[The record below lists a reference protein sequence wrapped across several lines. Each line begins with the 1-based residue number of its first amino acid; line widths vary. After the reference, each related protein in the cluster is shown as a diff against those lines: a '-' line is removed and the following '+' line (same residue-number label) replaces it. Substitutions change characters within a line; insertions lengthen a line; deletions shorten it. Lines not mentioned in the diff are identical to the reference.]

1 MVNQRQT
8 LGADGEAVVARHYER
23 LGYQVVER
31 NWRCRD
37 GEIDLILALDRTV
50 VFCEVKTRTSDRFGG
65 GAAAVGWQKQRRI
78 RGLASRWLREVGSG
92 VPEVR
97 FDVAVVRSDGRAFA
111 VELIEAAF

>member
-1 MVNQRQT
+1 VVNQRQT

-37 GEIDLILALDRTV
+37 GEIDLIVRGEGVV

-65 GAAAVGWQKQRRI
+65 GAAAVGYHKQQRL
-78 RGLASRWLREVGSG
+78 RGLATRWLREVGPG
-92 VPEVR
+92 AQQLR
-97 FDVAVVRSDGRAFA
+97 FDVAAVRADGQGFA